1 MAIGIILAVLVFGFL
16 IFIHECGHF
25 VFARLFKVRVNE
37 FSMGMGPKIISKVSK
52 KSGIAYSWR
61 LLPIGGFVSMAGEDE
76 ASDDPAAFCNKPVW
90 QRMIIT
96 AAGAVV
102 NIIAGIIAMAV
113 IIIITGNLQGTQI
126 EYFGTFG
133 DESVAYVSTAEQ
145 GLKVGDLVTKI
156 GDTEVHIADDMRY
169 EIQMQGSEPIDVTVE
184 RDGKTVVF
192 ENVTF
197 SSVEESG
204 LKLGLADFGTSAE
217 SLSFESV
224 VRHTIW
230 RSISMMR
237 SIWQSLTGLV
247 TGEYGIE
254 MMSGPVGVGSQMA
267 EVASISY
274 SGFASLAV
282 LISINLGIMNLLPLP
297 ALDGGRLF
305 FQFIELIFRRP
316 VNRNV
321 EGYIHFAGIVI
332 LMAFMLFITFKDI
345 INIIP

>member
-1 MAIGIILAVLVFGFL
+1 MAIGIILAILVFGFL
-16 IFIHECGHF
+16 IFIHEFGHF
-25 VFARLFKVRVNE
+25 AFARLFKVKINE
-37 FSMGMGPKIISKVSK
+37 FSMGMGPKIVSKTSK
-52 KSGIAYSWR
+52 KSGIVYSWR

-76 ASDDPAAFCNKPVW
+76 DSDDPSAFCNKPVW

-113 IIIITGNLQGTQI
+113 IIIITGNLQGTTI
-126 EYFGTFG
+126 EYFGTFR
-133 DESVAYVSTAEQ
+133 DETVSYVSTEEQ
-145 GLKVGDLVTKI
+145 GLVVGDLITKVGDTR
-156 GDTEVHIADDMRY
+156 VHIADDMRY
-169 EIQMQGSEPIDVTVE
+169 EIQMQGTKPIDITVE
-184 RDGKTVVF
+184 RNGETVIIEDVK
-192 ENVTF
+192 F
-197 SSVEESG
+197 STAEESG
-204 LKLGLADFGTSAE
+204 LVFGLADFGTSAE

-224 VRHTIW
+224 IRHTVW

-247 TGEYGIE
+247 KGDYGID

-267 EVASISY
+267 QVASISY
-274 SGFASLAV
+274 SSFASLAV

-305 FQFIELIFRRP
+305 FQLIELIIRRP